1 MKILRWRRRSGKTTR
16 LVDMLLDDH
25 NAILVV
31 PDNQQKKFV
40 EELLLDRMRD
50 RDEYAHSH
58 YDYLRT
64 RILTLHEGPKE
75 KTAGVVVSK
84 ILVDN
89 LDFVL
94 GYVFGRIPHTV
105 TMTVDEDEEPGMR
118 PEHLSGGSRL

>member
-1 MKILRWRRRSGKTTR
+1 
-16 LVDMLLDDH
+16 MLLDDH
-25 NAILVV
+25 NAVLVV
-31 PDNQQKKFV
+31 PDNAQKKFV

-50 RDEYAHSH
+50 RDEYDAEH
-58 YDYLRT
+58 YQYLKS
-64 RILTLHEGPKE
+64 RIFTLHEGVKE

-105 TMTVDEDEEPGMR
+105 TLTVQPDEIDGMG
-118 PEHLSGGSRL
+118 PEHVRGGSRLQYGRDPGVSE